1 MILMYLYLFD
11 SDSLRSSERVL
22 RSYVV
27 GSSSLV
33 TGLQA
38 GQKTGD
44 AVPQDRSDRQVPEK
58 ER

>member
-1 MILMYLYLFD
+1 MYLYLFD